1 MWKSK
6 GESRKMRNIKKEYK
20 KYVVSYFV
28 IYLLI
33 NFLVIIYKYNF
44 MDINTISLLK
54 ENETIIKPIYS
65 LICVPLLSIIGL
77 LILNIVPSNVKEIL
91 IFWKINNRLPSYRWQ
106 NKIVSK
112 DSRIN
117 IKILNKKYGKNIS
130 SQKQHDIWYKA
141 YQKYKAEEV
150 ILESQKD
157 YLFSRDLCITTVLIM
172 PIILAIYILSII
184 CLHIEIDFIIVN
196 MTILIILYIIFNIVS
211 RNNANRFI
219 CNVLLLDSTL
229 Q

>member
-1 MWKSK
+1 MK
-6 GESRKMRNIKKEYK
+6 NIKKEYK

-33 NFLVIIYKYNF
+33 NFLIIIYKYNF
-44 MDINTISLLK
+44 MDINTINLIK

-77 LILNIVPSNVKEIL
+77 LILNIIPSNVKEIL
-91 IFWKINNRLPSYRWQ
+91 IFWKVNNRLPSYRWQ
-106 NKIVSK
+106 NKVVSK
-112 DSRIN
+112 DSRMN

-141 YQKYKAEEV
+141 YQKYKADEV

-157 YLFSRDLCITTVLIM
+157 YLFSRDLCITTILIM
-172 PIILAIYILSII
+172 PIILAIFILSKI
-184 CLHIEIDFIIVN
+184 CLNIELDFIIVN
-196 MTILIILYIIFNIVS
+196 ITILIMLYIVFNIAT

-219 CNVLLLDSTL
+219 CNVLLLDTTL
-229 Q
+229 E

>member
-1 MWKSK
+1 
-6 GESRKMRNIKKEYK
+6 MRNIKKEYK

-33 NFLVIIYKYNF
+33 NFLIIIYKYNF
-44 MDINTISLLK
+44 MDINTINLIK

-77 LILNIVPSNVKEIL
+77 LILNIIPSNVKEIL
-91 IFWKINNRLPSYRWQ
+91 IFWKVNNRLPSYRWQ
-106 NKIVSK
+106 NKVVSK
-112 DSRIN
+112 DSRMN

-141 YQKYKAEEV
+141 YQKYKADEV

-157 YLFSRDLCITTVLIM
+157 YLFSRDLCITTILIM
-172 PIILAIYILSII
+172 PIILAIFILSKI
-184 CLHIEIDFIIVN
+184 CLNIELDFIIVN
-196 MTILIILYIIFNIVS
+196 ITILIILYIVFNIAT

-219 CNVLLLDSTL
+219 CNVLLLDTTL
-229 Q
+229 E

>member
-1 MWKSK
+1 
-6 GESRKMRNIKKEYK
+6 MRNIKKEYK

-33 NFLVIIYKYNF
+33 NFLIIIYKYNF
-44 MDINTISLLK
+44 MDINTINLIK

-77 LILNIVPSNVKEIL
+77 LILNIIPSNVKEIL
-91 IFWKINNRLPSYRWQ
+91 IFWKVNNRLPSYRWQ
-106 NKIVSK
+106 NKVVSK
-112 DSRIN
+112 DSRMN

-141 YQKYKAEEV
+141 YQKYKADEV

-157 YLFSRDLCITTVLIM
+157 YLFSRDLCITTILIM
-172 PIILAIYILSII
+172 PIILAIFILSKI
-184 CLHIEIDFIIVN
+184 CLNIELDFIIVN
-196 MTILIILYIIFNIVS
+196 ITILIMLYIVFNIAT

-219 CNVLLLDSTL
+219 CNVLLLDTTL
-229 Q
+229 E

>member
-1 MWKSK
+1 
-6 GESRKMRNIKKEYK
+6 MRNIKKEYK

-33 NFLVIIYKYNF
+33 NFLIIIYKYNF
-44 MDINTISLLK
+44 MDINTINLIK

-77 LILNIVPSNVKEIL
+77 LILNIIPSNVKEIL
-91 IFWKINNRLPSYRWQ
+91 IFWKVNNRLPSYRWQ
-106 NKIVSK
+106 NKVASK
-112 DSRIN
+112 DSRMN

-141 YQKYKAEEV
+141 YQKYKADEV

-157 YLFSRDLCITTVLIM
+157 YLFSRDLCITTILIM
-172 PIILAIYILSII
+172 PIILAIFILSKI
-184 CLHIEIDFIIVN
+184 CLNIELDFIIMN
-196 MTILIILYIIFNIVS
+196 ITILIILYLVFNIAT

-219 CNVLLLDSTL
+219 CNVLLLDTTL
-229 Q
+229 E

>member
-1 MWKSK
+1 
-6 GESRKMRNIKKEYK
+6 MRNIKKEYK

-33 NFLVIIYKYNF
+33 NFFIIIYKYNF
-44 MDINTISLLK
+44 MDINTINLIK

-77 LILNIVPSNVKEIL
+77 LILNIIPSNVKEIL
-91 IFWKINNRLPSYRWQ
+91 IFWKVNNRLPSYRWQ
-106 NKIVSK
+106 NKVASK
-112 DSRIN
+112 DSRMN

-141 YQKYKAEEV
+141 YQKYKADEV

-157 YLFSRDLCITTVLIM
+157 YLFSRDLCITTILIM
-172 PIILAIYILSII
+172 PIILAIFILSKI
-184 CLHIEIDFIIVN
+184 CLNIELDFIIMN
-196 MTILIILYIIFNIVS
+196 ITILIILYLVFNIAT

-219 CNVLLLDSTL
+219 CNVLLLDTTL
-229 Q
+229 E

>member
-1 MWKSK
+1 
-6 GESRKMRNIKKEYK
+6 MRNIKKEYK

-33 NFLVIIYKYNF
+33 NFLIIIYKYNF
-44 MDINTISLLK
+44 MDINTINLIK
-54 ENETIIKPIYS
+54 ENETIIKPMYS

-77 LILNIVPSNVKEIL
+77 LILNIIPSNVKEIL
-91 IFWKINNRLPSYRWQ
+91 IFWKVNNRLPSYRWQ
-106 NKIVSK
+106 NKVVSK
-112 DSRIN
+112 DSRMN

-141 YQKYKAEEV
+141 YQKYKADEV

-157 YLFSRDLCITTVLIM
+157 YLFSRDLCITTILIM
-172 PIILAIYILSII
+172 PIILAIFILSKI
-184 CLHIEIDFIIVN
+184 CLNIELDFIIVN
-196 MTILIILYIIFNIVS
+196 ITILIMLYIVFNIAT

-219 CNVLLLDSTL
+219 CNVLLLDTTL
-229 Q
+229 E

>member
-1 MWKSK
+1 
-6 GESRKMRNIKKEYK
+6 MRNIKKEYK

-33 NFLVIIYKYNF
+33 NFLIIIYKYNF
-44 MDINTISLLK
+44 MDINTINLIK
-54 ENETIIKPIYS
+54 ENETIIKPMYS

-77 LILNIVPSNVKEIL
+77 LILNIIPSNVKEIL
-91 IFWKINNRLPSYRWQ
+91 IFWKVNNRLPSYRWQ
-106 NKIVSK
+106 NKVVSK
-112 DSRIN
+112 DSRMN

-141 YQKYKAEEV
+141 YQKYKADEV

-157 YLFSRDLCITTVLIM
+157 YLFSRELCITTILIM
-172 PIILAIYILSII
+172 PIILAIFILSKI
-184 CLHIEIDFIIVN
+184 CLNIELDFIIVN
-196 MTILIILYIIFNIVS
+196 ITILIILYIVFNIAT

-219 CNVLLLDSTL
+219 CNVLLLDTTL
-229 Q
+229 E

>member
-1 MWKSK
+1 
-6 GESRKMRNIKKEYK
+6 MRNIKKEYK

-33 NFLVIIYKYNF
+33 NFLIIIYKYNF
-44 MDINTISLLK
+44 MDINTINLIK

-77 LILNIVPSNVKEIL
+77 LILNIIPSNVKEIL
-91 IFWKINNRLPSYRWQ
+91 IFWKVNNRLPSYRWQ
-106 NKIVSK
+106 NKVVSK
-112 DSRIN
+112 DSRMN

-141 YQKYKAEEV
+141 YQKYKADEV

-157 YLFSRDLCITTVLIM
+157 YLFSRDLCITTILIM
-172 PIILAIYILSII
+172 PIILAIFILSKI
-184 CLHIEIDFIIVN
+184 CLNIELDFIIMN
-196 MTILIILYIIFNIVS
+196 ITILIILYLVFNIAT

-219 CNVLLLDSTL
+219 CNVLLLDTTL
-229 Q
+229 E

>member
-1 MWKSK
+1 
-6 GESRKMRNIKKEYK
+6 MRNIKKEYK

-33 NFLVIIYKYNF
+33 NFLIIIYKYNF
-44 MDINTISLLK
+44 MDINTINRIK

-77 LILNIVPSNVKEIL
+77 LILNIIPSNVKEIL
-91 IFWKINNRLPSYRWQ
+91 IFWKVNNRLPSYRWQ
-106 NKIVSK
+106 NKVVSK
-112 DSRIN
+112 DSRMN

-141 YQKYKAEEV
+141 YQKYKADEV

-157 YLFSRDLCITTVLIM
+157 YLFSRDLCITTILIM
-172 PIILAIYILSII
+172 PIILAIFILSKI
-184 CLHIEIDFIIVN
+184 CLNIELDFIIVN
-196 MTILIILYIIFNIVS
+196 ITILIILYIVFNIAT

-219 CNVLLLDSTL
+219 CNVLLLDTTL
-229 Q
+229 E

>member
-1 MWKSK
+1 
-6 GESRKMRNIKKEYK
+6 MRNIKKEYK

-33 NFLVIIYKYNF
+33 NFLIIIYKYNF
-44 MDINTISLLK
+44 MDINTINLIK
-54 ENETIIKPIYS
+54 ENETIIKPMYS

-77 LILNIVPSNVKEIL
+77 LILNIIPSNVKEIL
-91 IFWKINNRLPSYRWQ
+91 IFWKVNNRLPSYRWQ
-106 NKIVSK
+106 NKVVSK
-112 DSRIN
+112 DSRMN

-141 YQKYKAEEV
+141 YQKYKADEV

-157 YLFSRDLCITTVLIM
+157 YLFSRDLCITTILIM
-172 PIILAIYILSII
+172 PIILAIFILSKI
-184 CLHIEIDFIIVN
+184 CLNIELDFIIVN
-196 MTILIILYIIFNIVS
+196 ITILIILYIVFNIAT

-219 CNVLLLDSTL
+219 CNVLLLDTTL
-229 Q
+229 E

>member
-1 MWKSK
+1 
-6 GESRKMRNIKKEYK
+6 MRNIKKEYK

-33 NFLVIIYKYNF
+33 NFFIIIYKYNF
-44 MDINTISLLK
+44 MDINTINLIK

-77 LILNIVPSNVKEIL
+77 LILNIIPSNVKEIL
-91 IFWKINNRLPSYRWQ
+91 IFWKVNNRLPSYRWQ
-106 NKIVSK
+106 NKVVSK
-112 DSRIN
+112 DSRMN

-141 YQKYKAEEV
+141 YQKYKADEV

-157 YLFSRDLCITTVLIM
+157 YLFSRDLCITTILIM
-172 PIILAIYILSII
+172 PIILAIFILSKI
-184 CLHIEIDFIIVN
+184 CLNIELDFIIMN
-196 MTILIILYIIFNIVS
+196 ITILIILYLVFNIAT

-219 CNVLLLDSTL
+219 CNVLLLDTTL
-229 Q
+229 E

>member
-1 MWKSK
+1 
-6 GESRKMRNIKKEYK
+6 MRNIKKEYK

-33 NFLVIIYKYNF
+33 NFLIIIYKYNF
-44 MDINTISLLK
+44 MDINTINLIK
-54 ENETIIKPIYS
+54 ENETIIKPMYS

-77 LILNIVPSNVKEIL
+77 LILNIIPSNVKEIL
-91 IFWKINNRLPSYRWQ
+91 IFWKVNNRLPSYRWQ
-106 NKIVSK
+106 NKVVSK
-112 DSRIN
+112 DSRMN

-141 YQKYKAEEV
+141 YQKYKADEV

-157 YLFSRDLCITTVLIM
+157 YLFSRDLCITTILIM
-172 PIILAIYILSII
+172 PIILAIFILSKI
-184 CLHIEIDFIIVN
+184 CLKIELDFIIVN
-196 MTILIILYIIFNIVS
+196 ITILIILYIVFNIAT

-219 CNVLLLDSTL
+219 CNVLLLDTTL
-229 Q
+229 E